1 MGTLANI
8 FSREQVGLDRGQGL
22 VFALAFVAT
31 GLGAI
36 PAIDYSPIG
45 KLGIFLYLFGL
56 FLFILAFCYAA
67 LSIVF
72 TRGHWRQYCTYLILC
87 LVIPVCVTLFF
98 MLPNLARA
106 KE

>member
-1 MGTLANI
+1 MGALANV

-31 GLGAI
+31 GVGAI
-36 PAIDYSPIG
+36 
-45 KLGIFLYLFGL
+45 LGIGYQPVAQIGIFFRLFGL